1 MMLVFLI
8 ALFLVLCVLKVPI
21 PFSLALSS
29 LVMLFILDL
38 STQQLVIQLYKG
50 LGLFPLLAVPF
61 FLLVGN
67 LMNFAK
73 ITDDL
78 VTLSQAIVGRIRGG
92 LAHVNVFV
100 SMVFGGI
107 SGSSTADTS
116 AVGAVL
122 IPSMKKDGYSSA
134 FSAAITCASS
144 TMGNIIPPSL
154 YMIIY
159 GSMAGVS
166 IEKLFMAGIIPG
178 ILIGVTQMIYS
189 YYYARK
195 NDIPKAEKIELPRA
209 IRIFGRTFPALILI
223 VLVIGGITFGF
234 FTATEASVVA
244 VLYTLLLALFY
255 YRTIRP
261 KQLPGI
267 FYDTAVSYGAILFTI
282 ASASIFSWLIAYMDG
297 PEIVAG
303 WIESVSTNPIVLL
316 LIISGILLIVGTF
329 MSEIATIIIF
339 TPIFLQIQ
347 ELGGIDPIHMGIVVV
362 MMLCLG
368 LVTPPYG
375 VCLLIAAK
383 ISGDRMLTV
392 TKELIP
398 LILIFLLVVFLIIVF
413 PEIALFIPNTLAR

>member
-1 MMLVFLI
+1 MMLIFLI
-8 ALFLVLCVLKVPI
+8 VLFLALCLLRIPV

-29 LVMLFILDL
+29 LAMLFILDL

-67 LMNFAK
+67 LMNSAK

-78 VTLSQAIVGRIRGG
+78 VTFSQAIVGRIRGG
-92 LAHVNVFV
+92 LAHVNVLV

-116 AVGAVL
+116 AVGSVL
-122 IPSMKKDGYSSA
+122 IPSMKKDRYSGA
-134 FSAAITCASS
+134 FAAAITCASS

-166 IEKLFMAGIIPG
+166 IEKLFMAGIVPG
-178 ILIGVTQMIYS
+178 ILIGLTQMIYS

-195 NDIPKAEKIELPRA
+195 NDIPKAEKIEPSRA
-209 IRIFGRTFPALILI
+209 IKIFGKTIPALLLI
-223 VLVIGGITFGF
+223 FLVIGGITFGF

-244 VLYTLLLALFY
+244 VIYTLFLALLY

-267 FYDTAVSYGAILFTI
+267 FYDTAVSYSAILFTI
-282 ASASIFSWLIAYMDG
+282 ASATIFSWLIAYMDG
-297 PEIVAG
+297 PEIVAN

-347 ELGGIDPIHMGIVVV
+347 ELGGIDPVHMGVVVV

-375 VCLLIAAK
+375 VCLLIASK

-392 TKELIP
+392 TKALIP
-398 LILIFLLVVFLIIVF
+398 LILIFLLVVFLIILI
-413 PEIALFIPNTLAR
+413 PDIALFIPNMIAR